1 MSIDTNVRYILSG
14 GTGYA
19 ASQYNPAA
27 QDEFSLLRVRY
38 HAAMSL
44 VHEMTHVWFLNT
56 LAIDEDI
63 FPFANDKAVITKGVT
78 IGPISANPS
87 VDTMPFGMMAAP
99 WPGVQKHDDWDKFVS
114 ASRAKQGINRNV
126 QYAVPMKVSHAQ
138 ARWRCCKSSDN
149 PISSSAISSQ
159 TTSGTIEKRDS
170 ALEHWR
176 AIKQS
181 QYAKNAVSIPEIS
194 IVSRVRRLKR
204 FVMRTQD

>member
-19 ASQYNPAA
+19 ASRYNPAA
-27 QDEFSLLRVRY
+27 QDESSLLRVRY

-63 FPFANDKAVITKGVT
+63 FPFANDQRIGEEGYACEAVITKGVT

-99 WPGVQKHDDWDKFVS
+99 WPGVQKHEAWDKFVS
-114 ASRAKQGINRNV
+114 ASRAKQGVNRNV

-138 ARWRCCKSSDN
+138 ARWRCCKFSDN
-149 PISSSAISSQ
+149 QISSSAISSQ
-159 TTSGTIEKRDS
+159 TTSGTIEKRGS

-176 AIKQS
+176 ATKRS
-181 QYAKNAVSIPEIS
+181 EYAKNAVSNLEIS
-194 IVSRVRRLKR
+194 IV
-204 FVMRTQD
+204 